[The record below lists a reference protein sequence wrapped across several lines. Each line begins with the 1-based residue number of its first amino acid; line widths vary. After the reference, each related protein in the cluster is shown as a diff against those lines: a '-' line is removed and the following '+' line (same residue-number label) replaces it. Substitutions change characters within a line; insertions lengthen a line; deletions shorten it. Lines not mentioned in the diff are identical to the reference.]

1 LLPGDATLDVTG
13 IVGWAGSDLKVQ
25 SASMSVA
32 LDRTPLNKLGS
43 RFSFAREIDF
53 PATATL
59 DVEAE
64 VGDLANGDF
73 SDLLCETGTYDLT
86 LKLKKLACG
95 GSGDFAM
102 IATLKGAKLVSQDI
116 TTSIGDNATMSASF
130 EVPIG
135 GPEDNNRG
143 IFLSGTYL

>member
-1 LLPGDATLDVTG
+1 
-13 IVGWAGSDLKVQ
+13 
-25 SASMSVA
+25 
-32 LDRTPLNKLGS
+32 
-43 RFSFAREIDF
+43 
-53 PATATL
+53 
-59 DVEAE
+59 
-64 VGDLANGDF
+64 
-73 SDLLCETGTYDLT
+73 
-86 LKLKKLACG
+86 
-95 GSGDFAM
+95 M